1 MLKKEK
7 VLGMTI
13 SQHPFLERSQ
23 LANFQF
29 VIAKGSSQQNIG
41 LKFSEVDNVLK
52 LKNWYMKGD
61 THEVL

>member
-1 MLKKEK
+1 MKLHLSLLIF
-7 VLGMTI
+7 VV
-13 SQHPFLERSQ
+13 
-23 LANFQF
+23 QF

>member
-1 MLKKEK
+1 
-7 VLGMTI
+7 
-13 SQHPFLERSQ
+13 
-23 LANFQF
+23 
-29 VIAKGSSQQNIG
+29 